1 MKRPRNPLW
10 FALPVAVLLIAG
22 ATWLLWGPERHRQ
35 SSPRPGQI
43 SHDRSANGSG
53 AQKANDDRAN
63 GAPEQKPDTD
73 DDGETPGNTDPE
85 EPNFPKASEDRT
97 WNPADFANDR
107 LAWRVP
113 IARPD
118 AARPI
123 CEEQYNGK
131 PVFTRGLDLRKRG
144 SAADFDPAQPDGML
158 KLYLSFHGPNRA
170 EALTESSAY
179 QPFIETVEAT
189 SHHGTHVYSFPV
201 TQAGQVRFAIPYSF
215 GRLDTVGLRVTGAN
229 MLPVEAVIG
238 QAGCVYT
245 HGGYSNPRHQILVLG
260 EARPTFRLFPIG
272 YTDYRQILVQE
283 TEGEAVPDAILTYDG
298 VQILGRSDDAGALRY
313 PWPGELLD
321 VSKHD
326 RREKFFFVSAP
337 GYVPVLLERSTLENA
352 AGPVEVTLKAR
363 ELLVSVYET
372 VPRPEVLKLGANVDR
387 QSAIL
392 DAGLD
397 LFPVPDDWPEFQEWT
412 DVQRAI
418 GYGFHPERYETHRAN
433 GKLQDYHPY
442 DVIRYY
448 QTKGTGPYEPGHE
461 FGGDGAQKLA
471 DALGRRATEH
481 WPEYARWYYGRWDYD
496 EREGRFDVVL
506 PFAGRFLL
514 AVGEYN
520 HGPKGDERNG
530 GLTHV
535 LYIDARNP
543 ARLQSKLLI
552 HPQG

>member
-1 MKRPRNPLW
+1 MRRTQYPLR
-10 FALPVAVLLIAG
+10 FALVVAIALAAG
-22 ATWLLWGPERHRQ
+22 ATWMLWGGWRGGTNVRPPVAVDNATPRDPSALSTDERKDYRR
-35 SSPRPGQI
+35 STSGTGENPRSP
-43 SHDRSANGSG
+43 
-53 AQKANDDRAN
+53 
-63 GAPEQKPDTD
+63 D
-73 DDGETPGNTDPE
+73 DDGKDTIDAGQ
-85 EPNFPKASEDRT
+85 SEDEKFPEGPYDSPWDPTAFRNNRFV
-97 WNPADFANDR
+97 WQAPAAQTTAKVLLHTDGTSYEGTPTF
-107 LAWRVP
+107 LYGS
-113 IARPD
+113 D
-118 AARPI
+118 AA
-123 CEEQYNGK
+123 
-131 PVFTRGLDLRKRG
+131 FLRSTG
-144 SAADFDPAQPDGML
+144 YFDPGTPDGML
-158 KLYLSFHGPNRA
+158 VIQPGTYEPKDLRGWLADGTLTATAPNGDTLYRMPTNNGFNW
-170 EALTESSAY
+170 
-179 QPFIETVEAT
+179 
-189 SHHGTHVYSFPV
+189 
-201 TQAGQVRFAIPYSF
+201 FAIPYSYE
-215 GRLDTVGLRVTGAN
+215 RTEVIGLKVTGPGI
-229 MLPVEAVIG
+229 LPAEAVVSQLGMPGEDLRRGI
-238 QAGCVYT
+238 
-245 HGGYSNPRHQILVLG
+245 ILEGRALSVS
-260 EARPTFRLFPIG
+260 FRLFPAD
-272 YTDYRQILVQE
+272 YTDFRSVVALNENGLPVRDAMLVHGAQIF
-283 TEGEAVPDAILTYDG
+283 GHSNA
-298 VQILGRSDDAGALRY
+298 SGALRF
-313 PWPGELLD
+313 PWPGPLD
-321 VSKHD
+321 YGESPGKI
-326 RREKFFFVSAP
+326 REKFFFVSAP
-337 GYVPVLLERSTLENA
+337 GYVPVLLERSALENA

-442 DVIRYY
+442 DVIRFY

-461 FGGDGAQKLA
+461 FGGDGARKLA